1 MQICETK
8 QAIRAEVARYRAAGD
23 TVALVPTMGALHA
36 GHMSLIAA
44 AREHAARVVV
54 SIFVNP
60 SQFEDPADLE
70 KYPRDTEADLAML
83 RAADV
88 DAVFLPSVEEI
99 YPEGDETIVETT
111 QMANMLHGLLRPGH
125 YRGVATVVCKLFNI
139 VGPDVALFG
148 EKDYQQL
155 QVIRQMVRDLH
166 MPLRIVAAPTVRE
179 DDGLALSSR
188 NRRLTPE
195 DRAAAVVLS
204 RALDTAQARAAEE
217 DGVLIEELHHLI
229 ADTIREE
236 PRARL
241 EAVDMVAADSLEP
254 ASGPL
259 TGPVA
264 FLVSADF
271 DGVLLI
277 DQTIIHPHPKAG
289 ART

>member
-8 QAIRAEVARYRAAGD
+8 QAIRAEGARYRAAGD

-44 AREHAARVVV
+44 AREHASRVVV

-88 DAVFLPSVEEI
+88 NAVFLPSVEEI

-139 VGPDVALFG
+139 VGPDVAVFG

-195 DRAAAVVLS
+195 DRAAATVLS
-204 RALDTAQARAAEE
+204 RALNAAQARAAEE
-217 DGVLIEELHHLI
+217 DGVLVEELHHLI

-241 EAVDMVAADSLEP
+241 EAVDMVAVGSLEP

-271 DGVLLI
+271 DGILLI